1 MEISKEGQEYLAL
14 LDPNISPVLL
24 FVDYNVDDSEYNTD
38 GEDYSIDDE
47 GEELDHASDDSLDE
61 DINEDAEDE
70 EDGKLGEVD
79 DRCEEDNEGCDEDVG
94 PDEVT
99 DNDDQEEDDTVF
111 FYSIAKR
118 QLMSKRVEEF
128 NTHFYWTTPQGWLLM
143 VHPESHKVFL
153 WSPFI
158 DQRINLPFDEDGFF
172 TNNTV
177 RCLLSHRPTDSNCVV
192 LVVNCRKTIFWY
204 CHPQGHIWF
213 KHEYQSSIIST
224 RESHKD
230 VIKTM
235 KLLTTIKGRFYTYL
249 CKDKA
254 IVTLE
259 FLPKPTFRTTPV
271 EDAPNPSYWSIYTS
285 YFLESCGDLF
295 MLSYKHPVLCSQKV
309 SQIEVHKL
317 DLSRRIWVKV
327 STIGNMAFFVD
338 STDSGVSASLNA
350 EDVGLK
356 RNCIY
361 FVRPNDK
368 GLHIYDIERGT
379 TSIHNPGVDLADYL
393 TPDIMMTPL
402 S

>member
-14 LDPNISPVLL
+14 LDPNIVPVLL

-47 GEELDHASDDSLDE
+47 GEELDHASNNSLDE

-79 DRCEEDNEGCDEDVG
+79 DRCEEDNEGSEEDVG
-94 PDEVT
+94 TDEVT

-111 FYSIAKR
+111 FYSITKR
-118 QLMSKRVEEF
+118 QLMSERVEEF

-158 DQRINLPFDEDGFF
+158 DQRINLPFDEDETLYFG
-172 TNNTV
+172 TAI
-177 RCLLSHRPTDSNCVV
+177 LKDIH
-192 LVVNCRKTIFWY
+192 
-204 CHPQGHIWF
+204 G
-213 KHEYQSSIIST
+213 SSMSINQ
-224 RESHKD
+224 
-230 VIKTM
+230 
-235 KLLTTIKGRFYTYL
+235 
-249 CKDKA
+249 A
-254 IVTLE
+254 IVALE

-295 MLSYKHPVLCSQKV
+295 MLSYKHPVLCAQKV

-361 FVRPNDK
+361 YVRPKDK
-368 GLHIYDIERGT
+368 GLYIYDIERGT
-379 TSIHNPGVDLADYL
+379 TSVHNPGVDLADYL

>member
-14 LDPNISPVLL
+14 LDPNFAPVLL

-38 GEDYSIDDE
+38 DDYYSIDDE

-61 DINEDAEDE
+61 DINEDTEDE

-79 DRCEEDNEGCDEDVG
+79 DRCEEDNEGSDEDVG
-94 PDEVT
+94 TDEVT
-99 DNDDQEEDDTVF
+99 DNDDQEEDVTVF

-158 DQRINLPFDEDGFF
+158 DQRINLPFDED
-172 TNNTV
+172 
-177 RCLLSHRPTDSNCVV
+177 
-192 LVVNCRKTIFWY
+192 
-204 CHPQGHIWF
+204 
-213 KHEYQSSIIST
+213 
-224 RESHKD
+224 
-230 VIKTM
+230 
-235 KLLTTIKGRFYTYL
+235 
-249 CKDKA
+249 
-254 IVTLE
+254 
-259 FLPKPTFRTTPV
+259 
-271 EDAPNPSYWSIYTS
+271 
-285 YFLESCGDLF
+285 
-295 MLSYKHPVLCSQKV
+295 VLCAQKV

-327 STIGNMAFFVD
+327 STIGNMVFFVH

-350 EDVGLK
+350 EDVVLK

-361 FVRPNDK
+361 YVRPKDK
-368 GLHIYDIERGT
+368 GLYIYDIERGT
-379 TSIHNPGVDLADYL
+379 TSVHNPGVDLADYL